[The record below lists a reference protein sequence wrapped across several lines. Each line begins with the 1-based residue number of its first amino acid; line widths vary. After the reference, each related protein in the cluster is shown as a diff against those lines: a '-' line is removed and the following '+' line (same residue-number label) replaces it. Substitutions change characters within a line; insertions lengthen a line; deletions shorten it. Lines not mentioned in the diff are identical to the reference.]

1 MTRIAPS
8 LQAYFTKR
16 MMAEANMSPNTVAS
30 YRDTFRLLIG
40 FAARQCAKAPSELGF
55 ADLDAPMVAAFLD
68 HLESERGNSAR
79 SRNMRLAAIH
89 SFFTYAS
96 WNHPECAEA
105 IARVLAMPAK
115 RFEAAVVDYLNQD
128 EAEALLSAPETT
140 SRTGRR
146 DRALM
151 CLAVQTGLRIS
162 ELIALTVG
170 DIHLGHPAFVSCTG
184 KGRKRRA
191 TPLGQ
196 VCAEVMASWLTER
209 AGAAGDV
216 LFPNRSGGQL
226 SRDAIEARIA
236 LHAKSATQ
244 VCPSL
249 ACKQVTAHV
258 LRHTAAM
265 RLLEAGVDTTVIA
278 LWLGHEQVQTTMVY
292 VRAHMAIK
300 ERALERTRQ
309 PEVEPGR
316 YRPPDP
322 LLAFLEGL

>member
-1 MTRIAPS
+1 MTEIAPS

-40 FAARQCAKAPSELGF
+40 FVAGQCDKAPSELSF
-55 ADLDAPMVAAFLD
+55 SDLDAPMIAAFLD
-68 HLESERGNSAR
+68 HLESGRGNTVR
-79 SRNMRLAAIH
+79 SRNLRLAAIH
-89 SFFTYAS
+89 SFFAYAS
-96 WNHPECAEA
+96 WNHPECAEE
-105 IARVLAMPAK
+105 IARVLAIPAK
-115 RFEAAVVDYLNQD
+115 RFEAAVVGYLDQA
-128 EAEALLSAPETT
+128 ETEALLSAPDPK

-162 ELIALTVG
+162 ELIALQVG
-170 DIHLGHPAFVSCTG
+170 DLHLGHPAFVSCMG
-184 KGRKRRA
+184 KGRKRRV
-191 TPLGQ
+191 TPLGAM
-196 VCAEVMASWLTER
+196 CAEAMASWLAER
-209 AGAAGDV
+209 AGAGVDV
-216 LFPNRSGGQL
+216 LFPNPRGGRL
-226 SRDAIEARIA
+226 SRDAIERRIA
-236 LHAKSATQ
+236 LHARNAAQ

-249 ACKQVTAHV
+249 AAKAVTAHT

-278 LWLGHEQVQTTMVY
+278 LWLGHEQQQTTMVY
-292 VRAHMAIK
+292 LRAHMSVK

-316 YRPPDP
+316 YHPPDS
-322 LLAFLEGL
+322 LMAFLEGL